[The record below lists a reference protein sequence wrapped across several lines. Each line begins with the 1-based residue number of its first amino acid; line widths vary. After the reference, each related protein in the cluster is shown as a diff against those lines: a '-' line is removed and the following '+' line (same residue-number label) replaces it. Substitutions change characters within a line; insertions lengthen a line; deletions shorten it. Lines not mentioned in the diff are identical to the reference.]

1 MAIQG
6 VVFSNQKVSA
16 ADHAT
21 LFEMFVSDGVINGC
35 ATSQLRNTLTIA
47 SGMFVLKGRLIKIA
61 GSEQITIPDSMIP
74 SSGTTTIRL
83 TGVVDISLPSTETE
97 FQQFYFRLDAASG
110 GSYPAL
116 KQESINTGNG
126 HVYEVEWAIL
136 TVDSQGVITNVNVTI
151 GESEGGSQGGGG
163 SSALT
168 ASDFSFPSGKYLFAS
183 SGDNWELAFTNSGT
197 FELKKNLTGVDIFVI
212 GAGQDGSTSA
222 SGGYTTNHDG
232 GNGGYYKNFYN
243 DSLKSGSY
251 NVIIGQT
258 GGELSSIGDRSV
270 SESDQYTKGGIGGR
284 AISNLAGENGT
295 PGAYAFGSATSL
307 IASLS
312 GRKYGASGGGGAE
325 RDYDGSQAVYVGAG
339 TGAEYGSGDGGS
351 LSASAL
357 NGEDALANSGSGG
370 GGRARNYWNGRAGV
384 DGNPGKGGSG
394 IIIIRN
400 HPAA

>member
-16 ADHAT
+16 ADHAA

-61 GSEQITIPDSMIP
+61 GSEQIVIPDSMIP

-126 HVYEVEWAIL
+126 HIYEVEWAIL

-163 SSALT
+163 SSSLT
-168 ASDFSFPSGKYLFAS
+168 ANDFSFPSGKYLFAS
-183 SGDNWELAFTNSGT
+183 SGSDWELAFIDSGT

-212 GAGQDGSTSA
+212 SAGQDGVTAA
-222 SGGYTTNHDG
+222 SESNNPDPTNHDG
-232 GNGGYYKNFYN
+232 GSGGYYKNFYN
-243 DSLKSGSY
+243 DSIKAGSY
-251 NVIIGQT
+251 NVRIGQT
-258 GGELSSIGDRSV
+258 NRELSSIGDRTANNSDSYKYGGKGSV
-270 SESDQYTKGGIGGR
+270 REIRGQD
-284 AISNLAGENGT
+284 GT
-295 PGAYAFGSATSL
+295 PGTYAFGSSTSL
-307 IASLS
+307 ISSLS
-312 GRKYGASGGGGAE
+312 GRKYGASGGGGVQP
-325 RDYDGSQAVYVGAG
+325 YGTGSGWDDAGPGAG
-339 TGAEYGSGDGGS
+339 ADYGSGSGGS
-351 LSASAL
+351 SAS
-357 NGEDALANSGSGG
+357 NPHGGNALANSGSGG
-370 GGRARNYWNGRAGV
+370 GGRGTEFWTDEGSVR
-384 DGNPGKGGSG
+384 GNPGKGGSG

-400 HPAA
+400 HRT